1 MIREIRIGSA
11 FPLQFGS
18 YVKVQMIFTIDGV
31 QQYNEYL
38 TFDANKFACV
48 YDTQNPNIV
57 GFHFGEVKQI
67 ISNGD
72 YNRFVYATGPA
83 LTLIQLAQ
91 TVITDI
97 ASYTT

>member
-1 MIREIRIGSA
+1 MIREIRIGSPS
-11 FPLQFGS
+11 PLQFGS
-18 YVKVQMIFTIDGV
+18 YIQVQIIFTIDGV
-31 QQYNEYL
+31 QQFNEYM
-38 TFDANKFACV
+38 TFDANKFAVV

-57 GFHFGEVKQI
+57 GFHFGDVKQI

-97 ASYTT
+97 AQFTT